1 MKLPLILC
9 LALGSLAPLARAQVP
24 GVAGGPT
31 DKPGP
36 FLRVATVQMRSVAD
50 LRANVASI
58 KRVLADCAAR
68 QVQIA
73 AFPECAVSSYDAA
86 AVLALTPADIAAAE
100 KEIAAAC
107 REHRV
112 AAVVG
117 VPELRDGRWFNC
129 ALMIDAQGQIMGR
142 HDKVQLVGQDRAWQ
156 CVPGTAPSAVFPI
169 GPTKAAVVIC
179 HDSRFPELTRLP
191 VIAGARVVFYISSEA
206 FILKESKMVPYR
218 AQVQAMA
225 VENTVYVVHAN
236 PPADGLKAGSHGQSR
251 IVAPDG
257 NLVQE
262 ATQLQEEV
270 LVADLDLSR
279 ATGEYALESLAGPLG
294 EWWRAGLKQVKVLP

>member
-1 MKLPLILC
+1 
-9 LALGSLAPLARAQVP
+9 
-24 GVAGGPT
+24 VAGGPT

-36 FLRVATVQMRSVAD
+36 FLRVASVQMRSVSD
-50 LRANVASI
+50 LRANVA
-58 KRVLADCAAR
+58 KVKGFLADCAAKK
-68 QVQIA
+68 VQIV
-73 AFPECAVSSYDAA
+73 AFPECAVSSYDSAA
-86 AVLALTPADIAAAE
+86 IVALTPADIAAAE

-107 REHRV
+107 REHGI

-117 VPELRDGRWFNC
+117 IPELRDGRLFNC
-129 ALMIDAQGQIMGR
+129 ALIINAQGEIIAR
-142 HDKVQLVGQDRAWQ
+142 HDKVQLVGQDRAWK
-156 CVPGTAPSAVFPI
+156 CVPGAAPSAVFPI

-191 VIAGARVVFYISSEA
+191 VLAGARVVFYISSEA

-225 VENTVYVVHAN
+225 VENTVYLVHAN

-251 IVAPDG
+251 VVAPDG

-262 ATQLQEEV
+262 ASQLQEEV
-270 LVADLDLSR
+270 LITDLDLSR
-279 ATGEYALESLAGPLG
+279 ATGEYALESLEGPLG
-294 EWWRAGLKQVKVLP
+294 DWWRAGLKQVPVLP

>member
-1 MKLPLILC
+1 MKLPLVL
-9 LALGSLAPLARAQVP
+9 LLVLGSFSAIALADAPS
-24 GVAGGPT
+24 VAGGPT

-36 FLRVATVQMRSVAD
+36 FLRVATIQMRSQSD
-50 LRANVASI
+50 LKANVAKI
-58 KRVLADCAAR
+58 KGFLADCAAR
-68 QVQIA
+68 KVQIV
-73 AFPECAVSSYDAA
+73 AFPECAVSSYESGAI
-86 AVLALTPADIAAAE
+86 LALSPADIAGAE

-107 REHRV
+107 REH
-112 AAVVG
+112 AIGAVVG
-117 VPELRDGRWFNC
+117 IPEKREGRLYNV
-129 ALMIDAQGQIMGR
+129 ALVIDAQGEIIAR

-156 CVPGTAPSAVFPI
+156 CVPGAAPSAVFPI

-191 VIAGARVVFYISSEA
+191 VLAGARVVFYISSEA
-206 FILKESKMVPYR
+206 IILKESKMVPYR

-225 VENTVYVVHAN
+225 VENTVYLVHAN
-236 PPADGLKAGSHGQSR
+236 PPADGLKSGSHGQSR

-262 ATQLQEEV
+262 ASQLQEEV

-294 EWWRAGLKQVKVLP
+294 DWWREGLKQVPVTP